1 MSSPLPLPD
10 GHHTVTPSFI
20 VPDAVRV
27 IGFLEQAF
35 GARVID
41 RYEDADG
48 AIVHAEVLLGD
59 SVVMLAQPMPGWPE
73 MPALLTY
80 YVADGPAVDATYDR
94 ALAAGA
100 TSIRAPE
107 DQVFGHRVC
116 TVQDPGGNRWTISAV
131 IEDVSREEMRRRM
144 DAMKG

>member
-1 MSSPLPLPD
+1 MTLPLPD
-10 GHHTVTPSFI
+10 GHHTVTPAFI

-48 AIVHAEVLLGD
+48 QIVHAEVLIGD

-73 MPALLTY
+73 MPGLLTY
-80 YVADGPAVDATYDR
+80 YVADGPAVDATYER
-94 ALAAGA
+94 ALALGA
-100 TSIRAPE
+100 TSIRPPE

-144 DAMKG
+144 EAMKG